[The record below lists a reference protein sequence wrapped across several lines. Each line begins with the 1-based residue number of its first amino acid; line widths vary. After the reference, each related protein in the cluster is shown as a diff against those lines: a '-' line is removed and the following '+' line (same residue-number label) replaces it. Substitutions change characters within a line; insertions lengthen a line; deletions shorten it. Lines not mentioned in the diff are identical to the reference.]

1 VEEEHFDDDG
11 RLQLRMV
18 NDEPPNGLLE
28 GGLLVCDPAKADKK
42 PENKKPDEKSEDAP
56 APVQSSAASS
66 SGVPRDS
73 LGHAIQQAPMQTNTV
88 CCICLDATSPLTDRV
103 TLICCST
110 PNETKY
116 VHFDCMVESFEAGN
130 RVCALCRSP
139 TPLAAEDLNRV
150 RAEVDHEAVEEAV
163 EALAPPAPETTPLS
177 SYRLRNLHPSEV
189 TNFSYKIP
197 AANRLQ
203 DLLTTGSRRGGAVKV
218 YRVTYTAAEVWR
230 GEVSVD
236 RARTLH
242 NHVVARLAPGYYL
255 MVFSGSHC
263 RAFIMH
269 WNTNPMRRL
278 NLIDV
283 APGVVI
289 EECHVTG
296 RLQGKTV
303 FDVFDAMQKEAVME
317 FSTVVLHEPV
327 QQQGIQAEA
336 LRWEETLLAVT
347 GMGRTEFK
355 AAAANAKHAK
365 RYGSP
370 TALQLALLLFRD
382 DLSQHLRDCQ
392 TVANLSVDIDSVLL
406 RYPTSFAATLPN
418 MIGWEFDPVLQT
430 FSDVTLDTYYR
441 ARYLEK
447 AAFFIG
453 SNNSGKTALCAA
465 LAKDFTIR
473 KKKTLFVVAKALDTL
488 GLVTRGG
495 EVSQM
500 GAFVFNDTPL
510 RTLAHNT
517 LDVESMKSLV
527 FVRESCAYPARYHN
541 AILPAGHA
549 RLFTANS
556 GLDLEGNV
564 DNGSYFAE
572 YHQHALATMARRNLQ
587 GVLALSDDDR
597 AVLRW
602 VVMFTPQ
609 PQDIGVQTAVLAAAT
624 AAEYTAELAVQDA
637 YYA

>member
-1 VEEEHFDDDG
+1 
-11 RLQLRMV
+11 
-18 NDEPPNGLLE
+18 
-28 GGLLVCDPAKADKK
+28 
-42 PENKKPDEKSEDAP
+42 
-56 APVQSSAASS
+56 
-66 SGVPRDS
+66 
-73 LGHAIQQAPMQTNTV
+73 
-88 CCICLDATSPLTDRV
+88 
-103 TLICCST
+103 
-110 PNETKY
+110 
-116 VHFDCMVESFEAGN
+116 MVESFEAGN
-130 RVCALCRSP
+130 RVCALCRNP
-139 TPLAAEDLNRV
+139 TPLAVENLNRV
-150 RAEVDHEAVEEAV
+150 LAEVDVPEADEA
-163 EALAPPAPETTPLS
+163 PAPVVAVVPVTAPIS
-177 SYRLRNLHPSEV
+177 SFRLRHLHPSGV
-189 TNFSYKIP
+189 MKFSYKIP
-197 AANRLQ
+197 AANNLRDILS
-203 DLLTTGSRRGGAVKV
+203 LGGRRGGAVKV
-218 YRVTYTAAEVWR
+218 YRLTYTAAEVWR
-230 GEVSVD
+230 GEVAVD
-236 RARTLH
+236 RARALH
-242 NHVVARLAPGYYL
+242 DQVVARLAPGYYI
-255 MVFSGSHC
+255 MVFSGERFH
-263 RAFIMH
+263 AFIMH
-269 WNTNPMRRL
+269 WNETPMRRL
-278 NLIDV
+278 NINNV
-283 APGVVI
+283 APGVTM
-289 EECHVTG
+289 EECHVSTG
-296 RLQGKTV
+296 RLHSKTV
-303 FDVFDAMQKEAVME
+303 FDVYDAMQKEAVME
-317 FSTVVLHEPV
+317 FSTVVLQEPEA
-327 QQQGIQAEA
+327 QQQGVEAVA
-336 LRWEETLLAVT
+336 LRWEETLLAVA

-365 RYGSP
+365 RYGQP

-473 KKKTLFVVAKALDTL
+473 KQKTLFVVAKALDPL

-510 RTLAHNT
+510 RTLAHNV

-564 DNGSYFAE
+564 DNGSYFAD
-572 YHQHALATMARRNLQ
+572 YNQHALATMARRNLQ

-597 AVLRW
+597 AVLRR
-602 VVMFTPQ
+602 VIMFTPQ

-624 AAEYTAELAVQDA
+624 AAEYSAELAVQDA